1 MGIYMKGMN
10 PIHLRNPWYIWLAS

>member
-1 MGIYMKGMN
+1 MKGMN